1 MLRGEVQQAKYQDWP
16 EHPTCFKCPLPLI
29 PPTTGQSVPES
40 GITPPLQLLFQVP
53 GSTLPQAHGLKDS
66 LAL

>member
-16 EHPTCFKCPLPLI
+16 EHPICFKCPLPSCLQPQGSQYQI
-29 PPTTGQSVPES
+29 VLSL
-40 GITPPLQLLFQVP
+40 PPLELLFQFP